1 MSHKPTFPV
10 IAGIITTILSV
21 ILLSSVSSYFNL
33 EHNGIVFSDKNST
46 DITRQY
52 NPIFNVSKAYTYLV
66 NRYDTHYGLIKENEN
81 IDKYWLWSDNML
93 AAQAI
98 KEYNYSLYANIT
110 NTIRNYTQHYHIDFH
125 SAWRALIDPTSIDQP
140 PSFRSPINKNVI
152 DKIWYSDYNGSVELQ
167 CADYA
172 DIAFLKS
179 IYFYEINKIEQSK
192 ACYNAGTNMFDGIG
206 FKDRSFIS
214 DGSRYSTY
222 KVALW
227 KIATSITGFIESK
240 EAMQVQD
247 MIIGKAQDKIT
258 GGEYTYYS
266 ATLIPGNETNTETTS
281 LAIIAGK
288 PIALPRQ
295 AG

>member
-140 PSFRSPINKNVI
+140 PSFRSPINKNVETMLI
-152 DKIWYSDYNGSVELQ
+152 LLSLNLSTFMKLIKL
-167 CADYA
+167 
-172 DIAFLKS
+172 
-179 IYFYEINKIEQSK
+179 SK
-192 ACYNAGTNMFDGIG
+192 AKPATTQALICLMGLVSRTNHLFQMAPGIPLT
-206 FKDRSFIS
+206 K
-214 DGSRYSTY
+214 
-222 KVALW
+222 
-227 KIATSITGFIESK
+227 
-240 EAMQVQD
+240 
-247 MIIGKAQDKIT
+247 
-258 GGEYTYYS
+258 
-266 ATLIPGNETNTETTS
+266 
-281 LAIIAGK
+281 
-288 PIALPRQ
+288 
-295 AG
+295 